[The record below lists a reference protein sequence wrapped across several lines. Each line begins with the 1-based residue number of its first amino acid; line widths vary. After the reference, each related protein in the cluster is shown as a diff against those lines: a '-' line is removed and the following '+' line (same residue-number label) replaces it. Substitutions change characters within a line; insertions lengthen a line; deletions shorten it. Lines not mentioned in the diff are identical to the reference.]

1 MYLNLIDFIPREK
14 NGGVVAK
21 TSMFRVVSV
30 VTLDNSLLGDL
41 P

>member
-1 MYLNLIDFIPREK
+1 MYLNLIDYISREK

-21 TSMFRVVSV
+21 TLMFRVVSV
-30 VTLDNSLLGDL
+30 VTLNNPLIGDS